1 MFNSKIFNIS
11 TSHKSQVYHH
21 IYPRRKFSLRH
32 TFRYGNKMYCIS
44 TSNGS
49 PKSRVSCNPQLD
61 TPEVTDGPSMSITKQ
76 YYAQFVFIVIIIIS
90 SIIGVVA
97 VIMVLVVMV
106 VVVMVVTVVMA
117 VHM

>member
-1 MFNSKIFNIS
+1 M
-11 TSHKSQVYHH
+11 H
-21 IYPRRKFSLRH
+21 
-32 TFRYGNKMYCIS
+32 CIS

-49 PKSRVSCNPQLD
+49 PKCRVSFNPQLD
-61 TPEVTDGPSMSITKQ
+61 TLEVNDGPSMSITKQ
-76 YYAQFVFIVIIIIS
+76 YYGQSVFIVIIIIS

-97 VIMVLVVMV
+97 VVMVLVVMV